1 MRFEQIVTKT
11 MVCLLTAVIWAG
23 CGDAEPSASFQEA
36 QKIHE
41 QLDRL
46 ASGLHDE
53 LQMTIEEAEAK
64 IQASL
69 NAGDS
74 LLALQLGRIDGQ
86 LGALDVRFH
95 DWESTVVALPG
106 AACDHDHDHDHGHD
120 HGHDHDHDHDHDHG
134 TGASLEGMSDEAIL
148 EIQQALLLELTA
160 MESLLKEAKS
170 ALQIQDTDGDA
181 E

>member
-11 MVCLLTAVIWAG
+11 MACLLTAFIWVG

-106 AACDHDHDHDHGHD
+106 AACDHDHDHG
-120 HGHDHDHDHDHDHG
+120 HDHDHDHDHG

>member
-11 MVCLLTAVIWAG
+11 MACLLTAFIWVG

-106 AACDHDHDHDHGHD
+106 ATCDHDHDHG
-120 HGHDHDHDHDHDHG
+120 HDHDHDHDHG

>member
-11 MVCLLTAVIWAG
+11 MACLLTAFIWVG

-106 AACDHDHDHDHGHD
+106 AACDHDHEHDHG
-120 HGHDHDHDHDHDHG
+120 HDHDHG

>member
-11 MVCLLTAVIWAG
+11 MACLLTAFIWVG

-106 AACDHDHDHDHGHD
+106 AACDHDHGHD
-120 HGHDHDHDHDHDHG
+120 HGHDHDHG

>member
-11 MVCLLTAVIWAG
+11 MACLLTAFIWMG

-106 AACDHDHDHDHGHD
+106 AAVTTTTTMTMTTTTTTTTTTDMI
-120 HGHDHDHDHDHDHG
+120 
-134 TGASLEGMSDEAIL
+134 TT
-148 EIQQALLLELTA
+148 TA
-160 MESLLKEAKS
+160 PEHHSKACRTKRFWKFNKRCCWS
-170 ALQIQDTDGDA
+170 
-181 E
+181 

>member
-11 MVCLLTAVIWAG
+11 MACLLTAFIWVG

-106 AACDHDHDHDHGHD
+106 AACDHDHG
-120 HGHDHDHDHDHDHG
+120 HDHDHG